1 MIIEDN
7 NCKGKAKGKSSDL
20 ILVSTIYQLWWE
32 LKRNIYHGPML
43 AQIKNK
49 GKEVHGSVKM
59 AMAQYSRL
67 FADTYYYYYYYLI
80 KFIVHTEP

>member
-1 MIIEDN
+1 
-7 NCKGKAKGKSSDL
+7 
-20 ILVSTIYQLWWE
+20 
-32 LKRNIYHGPML
+32 ML